1 MIKFKALLIVSAL
14 TAGAL
19 LGQKKERPF
28 KCGIVPKDYNE
39 LKKNYED
46 FAKPFNRKKG
56 ETIAIVGASNGAIE
70 AQISVF
76 IDSINWTIQDIDS
89 SCLNRKNLDK
99 EDVEKYRDT
108 YYTFKTSK

>member
-1 MIKFKALLIVSAL
+1 
-14 TAGAL
+14 
-19 LGQKKERPF
+19 
-28 KCGIVPKDYNE
+28 
-39 LKKNYED
+39 
-46 FAKPFNRKKG
+46 
-56 ETIAIVGASNGAIE
+56 VGASNGAIE